1 MLGKLDTAVGA
12 AAEQGAEA
20 GNTQAPRETAAM
32 LLRGHRSAPSGDFA
46 QQCSPSSVLTGNM
59 GNRIH

>member
-32 LLRGHRSAPSGDFA
+32 LLRG
-46 QQCSPSSVLTGNM
+46 TGLLRRGTLLSNA
-59 GNRIH
+59 HLPVS